1 MLIATLMI
9 AGTSLLAQPEGYSP
23 PDYDAAES
31 WLCRPGREDACT
43 IDLDTTI
50 IDADGS
56 MRVEAYEAAQDP
68 GVDCFYVYPTVS
80 NDLSGN
86 SDMVANDEENRVIA
100 AQFARFGEACRTFA
114 PMYRQVTLTAL
125 RSMMAGQATDA
136 DGVTAYL
143 DVHAAFAHYMEHDN
157 NGRPYVLIGHSQGAR
172 MLEQLVARV
181 VDGQPA
187 QDHMLS
193 AMLIGYNIAVPPGE
207 PVGGAFQAVP
217 RCEAADQTGCFIGY
231 VSFRADAPPPAASRF
246 GKLPDP
252 AVEVACTNPA
262 DLAGNSDAPLEA
274 YLATEGAF
282 TSSEAAGP
290 WVAGGDAVTTDFVR
304 VPGLLTGQCL
314 NNEHGSY
321 YAISIHGDPA
331 DPRTDNIVGDV
342 IANGVVLDD
351 WGLHLLDVGIA
362 QGDLIDLVSSQA
374 AAFEQ

>member
-23 PDYDAAES
+23 PDYNAAES

-43 IDLDTTI
+43 VDLDTTI
-50 IDADGS
+50 IEADGS
-56 MRVEAYEAAQDP
+56 MRVETFEAAQDP

-80 NDLSGN
+80 NDLGPN

-100 AQFARFGEACRTFA
+100 AQFARFSEVCRTFA

-125 RSMMAGQATDA
+125 RAMMTGQPVEI

-143 DVHAAFAHYMEHDN
+143 DVQSAFAHYMEHDN

-172 MLEQLVARV
+172 MLEQLVARA

-193 AMLIGYNIAVPPGE
+193 AMLIGYNLALPPGE
-207 PVGGAFQAVP
+207 TVGGSFQAVAS
-217 RCEAADQTGCFIGY
+217 CEAADQTGCVIGY
-231 VSFRADAPPPAASRF
+231 VSFRADSPPPTASRF

-262 DLAGNSDAPLEA
+262 DLAGNSDVQLEA
-274 YLATEGAF
+274 YLATGGAF
-282 TSSEAAGP
+282 TSSEVAAP
-290 WVAGGDAVTTDFVR
+290 WVEGGDAVSTNFVR
-304 VPGLLTGQCL
+304 VPGLITGQCL

-321 YAISIHGDPA
+321 FAVSIHGDPT
-331 DPRTDNIVGDV
+331 DPRADDIVGDV
-342 IANGVVLDD
+342 VANGVILAD

>member
-1 MLIATLMI
+1 MLIATLMM
-9 AGTSLLAQPEGYSP
+9 AGTTLLAQPPAYAP
-23 PDYDAAES
+23 PDYDAAEN

-50 IDADGS
+50 VEADGS
-56 MRVEAYEAAQDP
+56 MHVEPFVAAEDP

-80 NDLSGN
+80 NDLTPN

-100 AQFARFGEACRTFA
+100 AQFARFGEVCRTFA

-125 RSMMAGQATDA
+125 RSMMAGQPVAA

-143 DVHAAFAHYMEHDN
+143 DVQTAFAHYMEHDN

-181 VDGQPA
+181 VDGEAIQNN
-187 QDHMLS
+187 MLS
-193 AMLIGYNIAVPPGE
+193 AMLIGYNIAVPPGQ
-207 PVGGAFQAVP
+207 PVGGSFQAVP
-217 RCEAADQTGCFIGY
+217 PCRADEETGCFIGY
-231 VSFRADAPPPAASRF
+231 VSFRSDAPPPEASRF

-252 AVEVACTNPA
+252 AVEVACTNPG
-262 DLAGNSDAPLEA
+262 DLAGNSDAPLVA
-274 YLATEGAF
+274 YLATNGVF
-282 TSSEAAGP
+282 TSSVEAGP
-290 WVAGGDAVTTDFVR
+290 WVEGGAPISTDFVR
-304 VPGLLTGQCL
+304 VPGMITGQCQ

-321 YAISIHGDPA
+321 YAITVHGDPS
-331 DPRTDNIVGDV
+331 DPRTDDIVGDV
-342 IANGVVLDD
+342 VANGVILAD

-374 AAFEQ
+374 AAHGR